1 MQGTVEFE
9 LKPLLDLEMEF
20 NHIPGLPRTGID
32 YPRED
37 PTYEI
42 ERIRVFYQEKWR
54 IIPKWLEEFIINHHY
69 DALVGKIKEVI

>member
-32 YPRED
+32 YPPED

-42 ERIRVFYQEKWR
+42 ERIRVFYQEKMANYSQVVGR
-54 IIPKWLEEFIINHHY
+54 IYYQPPLRCSGGEN
-69 DALVGKIKEVI
+69 